1 MRSKEKADEL
11 YNNSL
16 KLHGQEKA
24 KQEALNSAHAAK
36 ALAPMDRW
44 DYWGRVVNHIISR

>member
-24 KQEALNSAHAAK
+24 KKEALNSAHATK
-36 ALAPMDRW
+36 ALAPMLQK
-44 DYWGRVVNHIISR
+44 DYWERVINHLISR

>member
-16 KLHGQEKA
+16 KLHGPEKA
-24 KQEALNSAHAAK
+24 KTEALNSAHAAK
-36 ALAPMDRW
+36 ALAPMVHW
-44 DYWGRVVNHIISR
+44 DYWERVVNHIISR